1 MLLISRICLKETTG
15 SLEVSRKW
23 AFSPLGNKDT
33 LDITASHTQHKS
45 VTVKNNLFCKI
56 IHKQKGVN
64 C

>member
-1 MLLISRICLKETTG
+1 MVLISRICLKETTG

-33 LDITASHTQHKS
+33 LDITASHIQRKS
-45 VTVKNNLFCKI
+45 VTVNRMFCKI

-64 C
+64 F